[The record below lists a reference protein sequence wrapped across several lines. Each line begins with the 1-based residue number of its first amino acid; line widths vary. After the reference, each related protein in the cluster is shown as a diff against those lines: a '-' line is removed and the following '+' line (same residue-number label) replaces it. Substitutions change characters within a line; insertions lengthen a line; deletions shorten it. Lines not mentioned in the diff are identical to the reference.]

1 MKKIGVLLTS
11 PKEVGGIYQYS
22 LTIIEALDLLSKK
35 KKIQIQYYYTDKFW
49 EKELPKNA
57 NKNYIHKGF
66 IKKILRKCVYRIISK
81 KLRYFFLQEFFHE
94 EVKIINKS
102 SCDLIILPS
111 QNIASYQVKKKT
123 ISTIHDLMHIY
134 EPQFLEYTK
143 EVIKERNLHYK
154 RICKYCDGILVDSIM
169 GKNHVID
176 NYKVQKDKL
185 LILPFIAPKYL
196 QKKKRINIFN
206 KFNLKKEY
214 LFYPAQFWEHKNHI
228 NLIKGFKESLKL
240 NKDITLVFCG
250 AKKNYYKKV
259 HKFVI
264 ENKLEKKI
272 IFLGRVSD
280 DLMSSLYINAIA
292 TVYPSLCGPTNIPP
306 LESVSLNTPLVC
318 SNAYSMRKQMGDSAI
333 YFNPKNYKSISQKI
347 NLILNNKKLKRKLVI
362 NGKKKIARYNI
373 NHFSKLLEQ
382 HIFKIIN

>member
-1 MKKIGVLLTS
+1 
-11 PKEVGGIYQYS
+11 
-22 LTIIEALDLLSKK
+22 
-35 KKIQIQYYYTDKFW
+35 
-49 EKELPKNA
+49 
-57 NKNYIHKGF
+57 
-66 IKKILRKCVYRIISK
+66 
-81 KLRYFFLQEFFHE
+81 
-94 EVKIINKS
+94 
-102 SCDLIILPS
+102 
-111 QNIASYQVKKKT
+111 
-123 ISTIHDLMHIY
+123 MHIY